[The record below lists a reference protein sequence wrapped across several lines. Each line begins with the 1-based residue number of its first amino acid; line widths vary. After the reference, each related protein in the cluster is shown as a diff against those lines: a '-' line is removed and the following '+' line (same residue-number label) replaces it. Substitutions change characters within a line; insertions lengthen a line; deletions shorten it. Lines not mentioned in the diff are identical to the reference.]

1 MIRLGHAPRTPIRVM
16 GHDPIPQLVSVGHDL
31 SFQLGALGH
40 DPHPCAPPGA
50 VPPFATCTL
59 PSDAESLF
67 VFIGYCRGTQRKQE
81 FHTLRACFLFWAMAP
96 IGPQILYM
104 QGLWSCPFPPPR
116 IRSVPLPFPLSLS
129 LCVPLPLPLP
139 LPLRGSH
146 PHFHFHFHF
155 HSHSHSYSPSNPPS
169 LCPSLSLCSLPL
181 PLSLCPSQSHKTNAN
196 EDCSPPPRVTSAQSP
211 LVTTAHT
218 TRCAPWLII
227 PKPPPPRRAVARA
240 RVDPERP

>member
-104 QGLWSCPFPPPR
+104 QGLWSCPFTPAALDLSLSPSLCPCL
-116 IRSVPLPFPLSLS
+116 SVSLSLS
-129 LCVPLPLPLP
+129 LSLSLSEALTLTFTFTFTFTLTLTLTRPRPRPPFAPL
-139 LPLRGSH
+139 
-146 PHFHFHFHF
+146 
-155 HSHSHSYSPSNPPS
+155 SPCAPS
-169 LCPSLSLCSLPL
+169 LCPSPCV
-181 PLSLCPSQSHKTNAN
+181 PLSLTKRTQMKTVLLL
-196 EDCSPPPRVTSAQSP
+196 RG
-211 LVTTAHT
+211 
-218 TRCAPWLII
+218 
-227 PKPPPPRRAVARA
+227 
-240 RVDPERP
+240 

>member
-1 MIRLGHAPRTPIRVM
+1 MGGGGDRMPFETLHSKDIKMPHVYHISSQTGGTHYKKRFQTLQTLLYTQNSHFGHLPLYA
-16 GHDPIPQLVSVGHDL
+16 S
-31 SFQLGALGH
+31 SFC
-40 DPHPCAPPGA
+40 PC
-50 VPPFATCTL
+50 
-59 PSDAESLF
+59 PS
-67 VFIGYCRGTQRKQE
+67 
-81 FHTLRACFLFWAMAP
+81 
-96 IGPQILYM
+96 
-104 QGLWSCPFPPPR
+104 FPPPPSSSSR
-116 IRSVPLPFPLSLS
+116 APLPLSLPLPLPGPLPLSLS
-129 LCVPLPLPLP
+129 LSLSLPLSLSPSLCPSVPLPLSP
-139 LPLRGSH
+139 SH

-155 HSHSHSYSPSNPPS
+155 HSHSHSHSYSRSTPPS

>member
-81 FHTLRACFLFWAMAP
+81 FHTRRACFLFWAMAP

-104 QGLWSCPFPPPR
+104 QGLWSCPFTPPR

-139 LPLRGSH
+139 LPLTLTFTFTFTFTLTLTLTLTRAR
-146 PHFHFHFHF
+146 PRPPFAPL
-155 HSHSHSYSPSNPPS
+155 SPCAPS
-169 LCPSLSLCSLPL
+169 LCPSPCV
-181 PLSLCPSQSHKTNAN
+181 PLSLTKRTQISSKGAKCAVTFSHHRAY
-196 EDCSPPPRVTSAQSP
+196 DA
-211 LVTTAHT
+211 L
-218 TRCAPWLII
+218 
-227 PKPPPPRRAVARA
+227 RAVADHPEAAPPPKGRSPRA
-240 RVDPERP
+240 RRP